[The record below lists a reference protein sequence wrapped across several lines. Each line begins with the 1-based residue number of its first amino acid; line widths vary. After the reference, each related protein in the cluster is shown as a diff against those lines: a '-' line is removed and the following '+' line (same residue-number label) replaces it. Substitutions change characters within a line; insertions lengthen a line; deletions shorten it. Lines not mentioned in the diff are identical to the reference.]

1 MTEALQQ
8 LKADLLAH
16 SIVIVA
22 PGGEFTLSSGAKSR
36 VYCDLKQTA
45 HRASCM
51 DNLAQVLMDRIPE
64 DARPTAF
71 AGVAL
76 GGCHLASLLAIKMKK
91 DVIYVRKE
99 PKGHGTQKFIEAPE
113 LGPEPR
119 IILLEDVTTTA
130 DSARKALRALQMES
144 YNVVATITVVDR
156 RVGHGLETHIEGVPL
171 LSCVNLYD
179 LVDKDLR

>member
-1 MTEALQQ
+1 MDPLQQ

-36 VYCDLKQTA
+36 IYCDLKQTA

-51 DNLAQVLMDRIPE
+51 ENLAQVLMDRIPE

-76 GGCHLASLLAIKMKK
+76 GGCHLASLLAVKMQK

-99 PKGHGTQKFIEAPE
+99 PKGHGTQKLIESPE
-113 LGPEPR
+113 LGPNPR
-119 IILLEDVTTTA
+119 IVLLEDVTTTA
-130 DSARKALRALQMES
+130 DSARKALRTLQEAD
-144 YNVVATITVVDR
+144 YNVVAVITVVDR
-156 RVGHGLETHIEGVPL
+156 RSGLGSETHIEGVPL
-171 LSCVNLYD
+171 FACVNLFD
-179 LVDKDLR
+179 LVDKDLQ